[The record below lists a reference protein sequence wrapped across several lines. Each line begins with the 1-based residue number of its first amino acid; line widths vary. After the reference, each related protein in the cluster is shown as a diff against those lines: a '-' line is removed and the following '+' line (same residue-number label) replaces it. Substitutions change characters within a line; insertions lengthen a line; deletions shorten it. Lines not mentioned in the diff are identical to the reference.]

1 MIMSLDTAGGE
12 RPGRRRLLAA
22 LAGVMSLGAL
32 AACGGG
38 TEAPAPPENVIV
50 EGQAPD
56 YYPAEYSQIIE
67 GSKAE
72 PGSPARSR

>member
-1 MIMSLDTAGGE
+1 M
-12 RPGRRRLLAA
+12 R
-22 LAGVMSLGAL
+22 LGAL
-32 AACGGG
+32 AACGRG

-50 EGQAPD
+50 EGQAPG